1 MLATGNAGKVREIRD
16 LLDGCGWNVLASAD
30 IALSAPDV
38 IEGGRS
44 YLENATLKAI
54 AFSRAARL
62 PALADDS
69 GLEVDALGGRPG
81 VFSARYGGRRASDDH
96 QRCDLLLD
104 ELRDVPVGRRG
115 ARFRASI
122 VFVLPGGAT
131 YSREGT
137 VEGRI
142 AAEPRGANG
151 FGYDPVFELP
161 DGRTMAQVGDEK
173 SVISHRAL
181 AIRAM
186 ISVLKELA

>member
-1 MLATGNAGKVREIRD
+1 VLATGNAGKVRELRE
-16 LLDGCGWNVLASAD
+16 LLDGCGWEVLAPAD

-69 GLEVDALGGRPG
+69 GLEVDALDGRPG

-96 QRCDLLLD
+96 QRCGLLLD
-104 ELRDVPVGRRG
+104 ELRDVPAGRRA

-122 VFVLPGGAT
+122 VLALPGGAT
-131 YSREGT
+131 VSREGT

-161 DGRTMAQVGDEK
+161 DGRTMAQIGDEK
-173 SVISHRAL
+173 SAFSHRAL

-186 ISVLKELA
+186 IKVLKELA